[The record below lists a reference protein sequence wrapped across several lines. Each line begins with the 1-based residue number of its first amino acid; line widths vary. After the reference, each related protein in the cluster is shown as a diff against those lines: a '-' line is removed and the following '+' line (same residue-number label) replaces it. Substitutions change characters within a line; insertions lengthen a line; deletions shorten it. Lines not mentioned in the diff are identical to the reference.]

1 MPISFRELL
10 EMPAPDERY
19 VVDSGLVPLG
29 GLVFVGGPPKSYKSF
44 LLLTAALQMACG
56 LPLFGAAVKHAGSSK
71 FRFGVTRPMKV
82 LMVEQE
88 LGWIDDRERLEPMWK
103 SLSQRHQQLIC
114 ENLHIEAAPYG
125 MNSLVRLDNEE
136 ADRHYLIEAVDKV
149 KPDVLILDPLSMFH
163 RQDENSAKDMSL
175 LMRNLSVIRN
185 RFKLK
190 GTIISHHTSK
200 PRHDGLTITDAP
212 PDLLRGSS
220 VLFATGDAYIMVS
233 RIAGDRI
240 RLEFTLRRHRPITS
254 MIAALNENSGMIEF
268 QEWGTDRKSAGRPI
282 KEADPVQ

>member
-1 MPISFRELL
+1 MPVPE
-10 EMPAPDERY
+10 ERF

-44 LLLTAALQMACG
+44 LLLTAALQMSCG
-56 LPLFGAAVKHAGSSK
+56 LPLFGACVKHAGATDY
-71 FRFGVTRPMKV
+71 RFGVKRPMRV

-103 SLSQRHQQLIC
+103 SLNDKHKQLIC
-114 ENLHIEAAPYG
+114 DNLYIEAAPYG

-136 ADRHYLIEAVDKV
+136 SDRHYLIEAIDKV

-163 RQDENSAKDMSL
+163 RQDENSARDMSL
-175 LMRNLSVIRN
+175 LMRNLAVIRN
-185 RFKLK
+185 RFQLK

-200 PRHDGLTITDAP
+200 PRHDGIVISDAP

-220 VLFATGDAYIMVS
+220 VLFATGDSYIMMS
-233 RIAGDRI
+233 KQAGDRI
-240 RLEFTLRRHRPITS
+240 RLDFTLRRHKPITA
-254 MIAALNENSGMIEF
+254 MIAVVNDRSGMVEY
-268 QEWGTDRKSAGRPI
+268 QEWAADRQGAGRPSKSVI
-282 KEADPVQ
+282 Q

>member
-19 VVDSGLVPLG
+19 VVESGLVPLG

-44 LLLTAALQMACG
+44 LLLTAALQMSCG
-56 LPLFGAAVKHAGSSK
+56 LPLFGASVKHAGSTSY
-71 FRFGVTRPMKV
+71 RFGVIRPMKV
-82 LMVEQE
+82 LIVEQE
-88 LGWIDDRERLEPMWK
+88 LGWIDDRERLKPMWD
-103 SLSQRHQQLIC
+103 SLSIKHRELIS

-136 ADRHYLIEAVDKV
+136 SDRHYLIEAVDKV

-163 RQDENSAKDMSL
+163 RLEENSARDMSL
-175 LMRNLSVIRN
+175 LMRNLAVIRN

-190 GTIISHHTSK
+190 GTIVSHHTSK
-200 PRHDGLTITDAP
+200 PREGGINITDAP

-220 VLFATGDAYIMVS
+220 VLFATGDSYIMVS
-233 RIAGDRI
+233 RLAGDRI
-240 RLEFTLRRHRPITS
+240 RLDFTLRRHKPITS
-254 MIAALNENSGMIEF
+254 MVAAVNEKSSMVEF
-268 QEWGTDRKSAGRPI
+268 QEWSHERGGGRPQTE
-282 KEADPVQ
+282 KVQ

>member
-1 MPISFRELL
+1 MPS
-10 EMPAPDERY
+10 PQDRY
-19 VVDSGLVPLG
+19 VVASGLVPLG

-56 LPLFGAAVKHAGSSK
+56 IPLFGASVKHAGSSSY
-71 FRFGVTRPMKV
+71 RFGVIRPMRV

-88 LGWIDDRERLEPMWK
+88 LGWIDDRERLSPMWE
-103 SLSQRHQQLIC
+103 SLGEEQKQLIC

-136 ADRHYLIEAVDKV
+136 SDRHYLIEAVEKV

-163 RQDENSAKDMSL
+163 RQDENSARDMSL

-200 PRHDGLTITDAP
+200 PRHDGIVLTDAP

-220 VLFATGDAYIMVS
+220 VLFATGDSYIMVS
-233 RIAGDRI
+233 RLAGDRV
-240 RLEFTLRRHRPITS
+240 RLDFTLRRHKPITS
-254 MIAALNENSGMIEF
+254 MIAAINEKSNMLEF
-268 QEWGTDRKSAGRPI
+268 QEWGHERGGGRPQAE
-282 KEADPVQ
+282 KVQ

>member
-1 MPISFRELL
+1 MPISFKELL
-10 EMPAPDERY
+10 EMPAPTERC
-19 VVDSGLVPLG
+19 VVDNGLVPLG

-44 LLLTAALQMACG
+44 LLLTAALQMASG
-56 LPLFGAAVKHAGSSK
+56 MPLFGACIKHAGSTK
-71 FRFGVTRPMKV
+71 FRFNVVRPMRV

-88 LGWIDDRERLEPMWK
+88 LGWIDDRERLEPMWS
-103 SLSQRHQQLIC
+103 SLDIKHKDLIC

-136 ADRHYLIEAVDKV
+136 ADRHYLIEAVEKV

-163 RQDENSAKDMSL
+163 RQDENSARDMSL
-175 LMRNLSVIRN
+175 LMRNLAVIRN

-200 PRHDGLTITDAP
+200 PRHDGIVLTDAP

-220 VLFATGDAYIMVS
+220 VLFASGDSYIMVS
-233 RIAGDRI
+233 RQAGDRI
-240 RLEFTLRRHRPITS
+240 RMDFTLRRAKPMTS
-254 MIAALNENSGMIEF
+254 MIAALNEKSGMLEY
-268 QEWGTDRKSAGRPI
+268 QEWLGGGDRRGAGRPE
-282 KEADPVQ
+282 KVQ